1 MQSQRNS
8 LYMIGLFLLLSHCFP
23 ESYGGSAMRELRCQC
38 ITTVSTPFHK
48 KHIRSLEVFQKGPHC
63 PRVECDITQWIPTL
77 FKSRCQVVNRCCQK
91 DSQKEFTEEMKTQSS
106 PEFLYYF
113 VLSKV

>member
-1 MQSQRNS
+1 MNYIHRTYGVTKTFLGSFSKGSSLSQ
-8 LYMIGLFLLLSHCFP
+8 
-23 ESYGGSAMRELRCQC
+23 GGSN
-38 ITTVSTPFHK
+38 
-48 KHIRSLEVFQKGPHC
+48 
-63 PRVECDITQWIPTL
+63 CDITQWIPTL

>member
-63 PRVECDITQWIPTL
+63 PRVEVIVTL
-77 FKSRCQVVNRCCQK
+77 RNGFQHCLNPDAKWLTAVVKKILKRS
-91 DSQKEFTEEMKTQSS
+91 SQKK
-106 PEFLYYF
+106 
-113 VLSKV
+113 